1 MQQIGHFNK
10 ERGLKG
16 SIAAAWYMFS
26 LYINKELRQVWPLL
40 ALIGL
45 SGAFVV
51 EVLRG
56 YVMNHA
62 LPAFRLWQSGQGR
75 DVAHFLLVPDF
86 VYAAVGVVV
95 LVVLLLGAYWLKGR
109 CANFLVSFRHGKAWM
124 PTAQNRLCS
133 KDDRAMA
140 LRLFLV
146 QLPVYVLTA
155 LLTGLIAWVA
165 SKYSWW
171 ILLAWV
177 PVWCYAFCGVR
188 AAGVYRVV
196 YGLSYGKSLFNGFV
210 KHWGRAFSALLLC
223 AIPTYFVRLL
233 LLLPVAIYL
242 LASFA
247 VADSQLIGDD
257 SFIPMWVE
265 ISCFIVNA
273 VALAFYAFASWFS
286 TYALT
291 LRLK

>member
-1 MQQIGHFNK
+1 MRQIGHFNK

-16 SIAAAWYMFS
+16 SISAAWYMFS
-26 LYINKELRQVWPLL
+26 LYISKELRQVWPLL
-40 ALIGL
+40 VLVGF

-51 EVLRG
+51 EALRG

-62 LPAFRLWQSGQGR
+62 LPALRLWQSGEGR
-75 DVAHFLLVPDF
+75 DVARYLLVPDL
-86 VYAAVGVVV
+86 VYAMVGVVV
-95 LVVLLLGAYWLKGR
+95 LVVLLIGAYWLKGR
-109 CANFLVSFRHGKAWM
+109 CANFLLSFRSGRAWM

-133 KDDRAMA
+133 KADRAMA
-140 LRLFLV
+140 SRLFFV
-146 QLPVYVLTA
+146 QLPVYVLTV
-155 LLTGLIAWVA
+155 LLTGLIAWLA

-177 PVWCYAFCGVR
+177 PVWCYAFCGVH
-188 AAGVYRVV
+188 AAGIYRVV
-196 YGLSYGKSLFNGFV
+196 YELPYGESLLMAFA

-223 AIPTYFVRLL
+223 AIPTYLVRIL
-233 LLLPVAIYL
+233 LLLPVVIYL

-265 ISCFIVNA
+265 ITCFVVNA
-273 VALAFYAFASWFS
+273 VALAFYAFASLFS

>member
-26 LYINKELRQVWPLL
+26 LYISKELRQVWPLL
-40 ALIGL
+40 ALVGL

-51 EVLRG
+51 EALRG

-62 LPAFRLWQSGQGR
+62 LPALRLWQSGQGH
-75 DVAHFLLVPDF
+75 DVVHYLLVPDL
-86 VYAAVGVVV
+86 VYAAVAIIV
-95 LVVLLLGAYWLKGR
+95 LIVLLTGVYWLKGR
-109 CANFLVSFRHGKAWM
+109 CANFLLSFRHGQAWM
-124 PTAQNRLCS
+124 PTAPNRLCS
-133 KDDRAMA
+133 KGDRSMA
-140 LRLFLV
+140 LRLFFV
-146 QLPVYVLTA
+146 QLPIYVLA
-155 LLTGLIAWVA
+155 VLLTGLIAWLT

-171 ILLAWV
+171 ILLVWV

-188 AAGVYRVV
+188 AAGIYRVV
-196 YGLSYGKSLFNGFV
+196 YGLSYGESLLMGLV

-223 AIPTYFVRLL
+223 AIPTCFVRLL
-233 LLLPVAIYL
+233 LLLPVAVYL

-247 VADSQLIGDD
+247 ATDSLLIGDD

-265 ISCFIVNA
+265 VVCFIVNA
-273 VALAFYAFASWFS
+273 VALAFYAFASWFA

>member
-1 MQQIGHFNK
+1 MKQIGHFNK

-26 LYINKELRQVWPLL
+26 LYIMKELRQVWPLL
-40 ALIGL
+40 AFVGL

-51 EVLRG
+51 ESLRG

-62 LPAFRLWQSGQGR
+62 LPALRLWQSGQGR
-75 DVAHFLLVPDF
+75 DVAHYFLVPDWMD
-86 VYAAVGVVV
+86 AVAGIVV
-95 LVVLLLGAYWLKGR
+95 LIVLLMGLYWLKGR
-109 CANFLVSFRHGKAWM
+109 CANFLLSFRHGRAWM
-124 PTAQNRLCS
+124 PMSQNRLCS
-133 KDDRAMA
+133 KDDRVLA
-140 LRLFLV
+140 LRLFFV

-155 LLTGLIAWVA
+155 LLTGLIAWLA

-196 YGLSYGKSLFNGFV
+196 YEFTYGESLLMAFV

-223 AIPTYFVRLL
+223 AIPTCFVCLL
-233 LLLPVAIYL
+233 LLLPAAIYL

-247 VADSQLIGDD
+247 AADSRLIGDD
-257 SFIPMWVE
+257 SFIPMGVE

-273 VALAFYAFASWFS
+273 VALAFYAFSSWFS